1 MITIAMIQ
9 RSTPAPGPGGP
20 RIFVLP
26 PSIPGI
32 LSQTSGE
39 SCHSSRRG
47 YSNRVAE
54 RKRGSERDE
63 GCRLDCSGPIDMKID
78 MQDFD
83 CESGMG
89 PGPEVLIRVR
99 AR

>member
-26 PSIPGI
+26 PSIPGM

-54 RKRGSERDE
+54 RKRGPERDE
-63 GCRLDCSGPIDMKID
+63 GCRLDCSGDL
-78 MQDFD
+78 D
-83 CESGMG
+83 CESGMR
-89 PGPEVLIRVR
+89 PEVLLNSGSC
-99 AR
+99 